1 MVVTLMCVGGAWIY
15 LHKLHLKHDTA
26 LQLSEAQGYAPG
38 FANPAFDLRRGS
50 VASRS
55 SRRQSMDSFS
65 GFRAGM
71 GPGGDNGYAAYAPD
85 GYDID
90 TMRISNHQAV
100 PEHEPAYASAHTPDG
115 LVRADSARRLSA
127 TLAAANGQLAAGG
140 PQPMPRR
147 GSQGRSL
154 MDSSSA

>member
-50 VASRS
+50 VTSRA

-65 GFRAGM
+65 GFRAGSFS
-71 GPGGDNGYAAYAPD
+71 GPGGDNGYAVYAPE
-85 GYDID
+85 GYD
-90 TMRISNHQAV
+90 HQAV
-100 PEHEPAYASAHTPDG
+100 PEHGPAYASAGNGPDG
-115 LVRADSARRLSA
+115 LARADSAHRLSA

-147 GSQGRSL
+147 GSRDSQGVSL